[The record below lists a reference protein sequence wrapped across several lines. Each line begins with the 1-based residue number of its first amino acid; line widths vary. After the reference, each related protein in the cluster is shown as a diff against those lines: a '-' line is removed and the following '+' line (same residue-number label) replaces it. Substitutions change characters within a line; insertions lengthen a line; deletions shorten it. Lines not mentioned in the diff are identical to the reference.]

1 MRNTRSW
8 AFYFGPDMRPRWA
21 HTIPSVSL
29 LFPETPRPRRP
40 PAHSRRRCPSRRGR
54 PCLRFRLCPDGP
66 SRSPPPESSCVH
78 ETRRDLEFAAPPM
91 TYLATSQSFQFPMI
105 DCSRNRRLGGEEAAG
120 LLEAWSLTGA
130 APPRGAAAPTPS
142 HTWWAIGSPTT
153 CLNSVRLVR

>member
-1 MRNTRSW
+1 MSGHGR
-8 AFYFGPDMRPRWA
+8 DQ
-21 HTIPSVSL
+21 VSL
-29 LFPETPRPRRP
+29 CTWAGRRRCNGRIKSEKFVAVGVRTRLVAVARRRPTSRPGGRPPARGGAGDSSPPSPTPRPRRL

-66 SRSPPPESSCVH
+66 PRSPPPESSCVH

-120 LLEAWSLTGA
+120 LLEA
-130 APPRGAAAPTPS
+130 
-142 HTWWAIGSPTT
+142 
-153 CLNSVRLVR
+153 